1 MTENVPKDGIHLD
14 DAKSHERYFREHYQP
29 LCYFASNLLH
39 DDEASEDVVQ
49 NVFYQIISKQLS
61 FESEQHMRSYLYVAV
76 RNACINT
83 IRANKKLK
91 TVSLSDDAEDR
102 PSVGDIADTTPEDL
116 ERLEQQTLLLQQLST
131 YIEELPP
138 RYKEIFV
145 LSFVKEM
152 KNGEVAEALGIS
164 INTVK
169 VVKQKV
175 KNRLKERT
183 TSFLS
188 DIRVI
193 LLFLFA

>member
-1 MTENVPKDGIHLD
+1 MTEDTLKDGIHLD
-14 DAKSHERYFREHYQP
+14 DAKSQ
-29 LCYFASNLLH
+29 
-39 DDEASEDVVQ
+39 
-49 NVFYQIISKQLS
+49 
-61 FESEQHMRSYLYVAV
+61 
-76 RNACINT
+76 
-83 IRANKKLK
+83 
-91 TVSLSDDAEDR
+91 
-102 PSVGDIADTTPEDL
+102 
-116 ERLEQQTLLLQQLST
+116 EQQTLLLQQLST

-138 RYKEIFV
+138 RYKEIFI

-183 TSFLS
+183 MSFLS